1 MTTCPAGHDSGTT
14 DYCDVCG
21 TPIEPALSAVPA
33 PPVVARSE
41 GPCPECGAASTGRYC
56 EDCGYDYT
64 TGPAPQAA
72 PEPVRPNAA
81 PVTAPAWT
89 AVVSADRA
97 YHETV
102 TSDIAF
108 PPYCPDRAFPLT
120 GATVRIGRRTASRG
134 APPEIDLAGPPED
147 SGVSHLHAVLL
158 AGPDDTWALV
168 DPGSTNGT
176 FLNGGTD
183 PVAVNTEHPVRAG
196 DRIHLGAWTTIT
208 LRKD

>member
-1 MTTCPAGHDSGTT
+1 MTTCPAGHPSGTT

-21 TPIEPALSAVPA
+21 TPIEPAPAAVPVV
-33 PPVVARSE
+33 PPVVARAE
-41 GPCPECGAASTGRYC
+41 GPCPECGAAATGRFC
-56 EDCGYDYT
+56 EDCGYAFPS
-64 TGPAPQAA
+64 GPAPAAVA
-72 PEPVRPNAA
+72 PEPRPG
-81 PVTAPAWT
+81 PVAAPAWT
-89 AVVSADRA
+89 AVVTADRA

-108 PPYCPDRAFPLT
+108 PPYCPDREFALT

-134 APPEIDLAGPPED
+134 VPEIDLAGPPED

-176 FLNGGTD
+176 FLNDGTD